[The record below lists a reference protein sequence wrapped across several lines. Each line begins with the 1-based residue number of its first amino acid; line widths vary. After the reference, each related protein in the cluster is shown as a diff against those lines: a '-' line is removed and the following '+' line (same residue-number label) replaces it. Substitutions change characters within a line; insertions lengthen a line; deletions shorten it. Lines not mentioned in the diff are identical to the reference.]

1 MKALIQRVEHAE
13 VSVHGKV
20 VGSISN
26 GLLILLCAMKGDND
40 KDLHYM
46 LRKISNLRIFGDS
59 DKKMNLSLLDIKGD
73 ALVISQFTLAARSRK
88 GNRPSFDSAEEPEK
102 AKKTY
107 ESFIDKFRET
117 GIRVESG
124 EFGADM
130 KVEIVNDG
138 PVTLLIDSREEK
150 D

>member
-20 VGSISN
+20 VGRISN

-40 KDLHYM
+40 KDLLYM

-59 DKKMNLSLLDIKGD
+59 DKRMNLSLMDIKGE

-102 AKKTY
+102 AKKAY
-107 ESFIDKFRET
+107 ERFIDKFREM